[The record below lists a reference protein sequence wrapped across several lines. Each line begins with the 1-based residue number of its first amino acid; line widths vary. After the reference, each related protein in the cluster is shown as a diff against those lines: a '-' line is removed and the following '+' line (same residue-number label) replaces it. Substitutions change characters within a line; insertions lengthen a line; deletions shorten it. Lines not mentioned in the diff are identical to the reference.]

1 MLRRSRK
8 DLTPSAPGA
17 DPVAG
22 QADPAA
28 GQADPATAPGG
39 TAPPVGSPY
48 VPRGGLSDTLD
59 SLHDSFVVA
68 KLEDVIQPLVG
79 WARAR
84 SVWPA
89 TFGLACCAIEM
100 MAAGGA
106 HYDMA
111 RFGME

>member
-1 MLRRSRK
+1 MLRRSRNEP
-8 DLTPSAPGA
+8 TPNEASAADTPGGAAPGTMPP
-17 DPVAG
+17 DL
-22 QADPAA
+22 
-28 GQADPATAPGG
+28 PGAEG
-39 TAPPVGSPY
+39 TAPVGSPY
-48 VPRGGLSDTLD
+48 VPRGGLSNTLD

-100 MAAGGA
+100 MA
-106 HYDMA
+106 
-111 RFGME
+111 

>member
-1 MLRRSRK
+1 MLRRSRHNPTPTAGPDDGEPSGPGSSA
-8 DLTPSAPGA
+8 DLAL
-17 DPVAG
+17 
-22 QADPAA
+22 
-28 GQADPATAPGG
+28 
-39 TAPPVGSPY
+39 PVGSPSPY
-48 VPRGGLSDTLD
+48 VDRGGLSGTLD

-111 RFGME
+111 RFGM